1 MLFVRCTH
9 VQYVSNVCMY
19 YVCMYLSLCMYV
31 CTMINSIQ
39 KTHLAFLWPFYIYVL
54 SISIFLIIG
63 SGGGLSEESKAKL
76 ASLLK
81 KLRNSQDPAAILS
94 RPCPPLEGLPVR

>member
-1 MLFVRCTH
+1 MHECFLFDVRM
-9 VQYVSNVCMY
+9 YSMYPMYVCMY
-19 YVCMYLSLCMYV
+19 GSKYVCMYVCMYLCMYV
-31 CTMINSIQ
+31 KYGSMY
-39 KTHLAFLWPFYIYVL
+39 AFNIFVL
-54 SISIFLIIG
+54 SISIFPIIG

-81 KLRNSQDPAAILS
+81 KLRNSQDPAAIPS

>member
-1 MLFVRCTH
+1 
-9 VQYVSNVCMY
+9 MY
-19 YVCMYLSLCMYV
+19 LCMYV
-31 CTMINSIQ
+31 KYGSMY
-39 KTHLAFLWPFYIYVL
+39 AFNIFVL
-54 SISIFLIIG
+54 SISIFPIIG

-81 KLRNSQDPAAILS
+81 KLRNSQDPAAIPS